1 MPAAATSST
10 TADRNRANAQHST
23 GPATPEGKSRSA
35 RNASTH
41 HAFSSAV
48 VLPGEDEPR
57 FRALRQS
64 VLAGL
69 NPHTAAELF
78 LADRACA
85 LMWRLERCQHAEF
98 TLDQDCRLDH
108 EERIAT
114 YQQSHDTSQLDPE
127 LAACLD
133 PDYIPPATFLAQAY
147 SRPDA
152 ADNPFERLAKA
163 EHRLHGMLNT
173 TLRRLQ
179 SLRSDRHRQAQS
191 DHPDG
196 PCPYLDLDE
205 DASQELQNEPSRR
218 TTPAAPAPT
227 GVPTSVGHANR
238 HLETSKLQNEPTDNP
253 RCPTVARP
261 STIAPT
267 RGVHAD
273 DRPDAKTRDHAPEG
287 RDRPLP
293 LLRHGHG
300 AQEGG

>member
-1 MPAAATSST
+1 MTSAPL
-10 TADRNRANAQHST
+10 TANRANAQHST

-64 VLAGL
+64 ILAGL

-85 LMWRLERCQHAEF
+85 LMWRLERCQYAEF

-108 EERIAT
+108 EQRIAK
-114 YQQSHDTSQLDPE
+114 YQQTHDTSQLDPE

-147 SRPDA
+147 GRPDPT
-152 ADNPFERLAKA
+152 DNPFERLAKA
-163 EHRLHGMLNT
+163 EQRLHGMLNT

-179 SLRSDRHRQAQS
+179 SLQSDRHRQAQS

-196 PCPYLDLDE
+196 PCPYLDDLPANDDDPVE
-205 DASQELQNEPSRR
+205 DASQELQNEPTRPTR
-218 TTPAAPAPT
+218 TPRGAHFSGACEPPPTPAT
-227 GVPTSVGHANR
+227 
-238 HLETSKLQNEPTDNP
+238 
-253 RCPTVARP
+253 
-261 STIAPT
+261 
-267 RGVHAD
+267 
-273 DRPDAKTRDHAPEG
+273 
-287 RDRPLP
+287 
-293 LLRHGHG
+293 
-300 AQEGG
+300 

>member
-1 MPAAATSST
+1 MPSATSSIT
-10 TADRNRANAQHST
+10 DRNRANVQHST
-23 GPATPEGKSRSA
+23 GPTSPEGKSRSA
-35 RNASTH
+35 QNASTH

-64 VLAGL
+64 ILAGL

-78 LADRACA
+78 LADRAAA

-114 YQQSHDTSQLDPE
+114 YQQTHDTSQLDPE

-163 EHRLHGMLNT
+163 EQRLHGMLNT

-179 SLRSDRHRQAQS
+179 SLQSDRHRQPHS

-196 PCPYLDLDE
+196 PCPYLDLDAN
-205 DASQELQNEPSRR
+205 DDPVTGAPQKLQNEPTRPTR
-218 TTPAAPAPT
+218 TPT
-227 GVPTSVGHANR
+227 GVPTSGGHANPR
-238 HLETSKLQNEPTDNP
+238 PHPQTSKLQNEPSASLASPNSFAPSRGTP
-253 RCPTVARP
+253 ALLAAVTPVARDLLTASPNAHP
-261 STIAPT
+261 S
-267 RGVHAD
+267 
-273 DRPDAKTRDHAPEG
+273 
-287 RDRPLP
+287 
-293 LLRHGHG
+293 
-300 AQEGG
+300 

>member
-1 MPAAATSST
+1 MPSATSST
-10 TADRNRANAQHST
+10 TDRNRANAHHST
-23 GPATPEGKSRSA
+23 GPTTPAGKSRSA

-64 VLAGL
+64 ILAGL

-78 LADRACA
+78 LADRAAA

-114 YQQSHDTSQLDPE
+114 YQQSHDTTNLDPD

-163 EHRLHGMLNT
+163 EQRLHGMLNT

-179 SLRSDRHRQAQS
+179 SLQSDRHRQAQS
-191 DHPDG
+191 DHSDG
-196 PCPYLDLDE
+196 PCPYLDLDDPE
-205 DASQELQNEPSRR
+205 GTTDPDDTQELQNEPTRP
-218 TTPAAPAPT
+218 TPTP
-227 GVPTSVGHANR
+227 GVPTSVGHANPR
-238 HLETSKLQNEPTDNP
+238 PHPQTSKLQNEPSASLASPNSFAPSRGTP
-253 RCPTVARP
+253 ALLAAVTPVARDLLTASPNAHP
-261 STIAPT
+261 S
-267 RGVHAD
+267 
-273 DRPDAKTRDHAPEG
+273 
-287 RDRPLP
+287 
-293 LLRHGHG
+293 
-300 AQEGG
+300 